1 MIHGKSLT
9 SKIFRKVYAA
19 FALNQKNFFGS
30 SDVQLLRIGTVLKGG
45 VLLSTASSNHEHIF
59 NIFSVSIV
67 PEMGQDFLEAFG
79 SVVTQEDYEISRE
92 DCGLIFEIKL
102 VASQFWQIKIRIL
115 LNSASKN
122 KLEELIL
129 GKHLVVKERSFV
141 EKIIHLDTND
151 KNWMRI
157 LYGVQEKKGLSTS
170 NSLSDK
176 EYPCPLTKPL
186 CYSTSALQGPHGVM
200 DTLKCVGLPRQEATL
215 LRLELIAA
223 AMRQMPDFQTFL
235 KDTKWERGMEPDDI
249 HGILIFALSQNNAPV

>member
-1 MIHGKSLT
+1 M
-9 SKIFRKVYAA
+9 VE
-19 FALNQKNFFGS
+19 
-30 SDVQLLRIGTVLKGG
+30 LRIGTVLKGD

-215 LRLELIAA
+215 KQHYCA
-223 AMRQMPDFQTFL
+223 
-235 KDTKWERGMEPDDI
+235 
-249 HGILIFALSQNNAPV
+249 

>member
-1 MIHGKSLT
+1 MITNINLIHGKSLT

-115 LNSASKN
+115 LNSTSKN

-141 EKIIHLDTND
+141 EKIDTND
-151 KNWMRI
+151 KGRSPKKKT
-157 LYGVQEKKGLSTS
+157 VKKGDIVHTGRGGSTPVPFLSPNLPDSQITQ
-170 NSLSDK
+170 K
-176 EYPCPLTKPL
+176 WTF
-186 CYSTSALQGPHGVM
+186 
-200 DTLKCVGLPRQEATL
+200 DTT
-215 LRLELIAA
+215 I
-223 AMRQMPDFQTFL
+223 
-235 KDTKWERGMEPDDI
+235 
-249 HGILIFALSQNNAPV
+249 